1 MQRFAGAV
9 ALLAAAMT
17 AVSAQGRDP
26 QSAVRD
32 PNQPTF
38 RSGVTLVTTDVIVRD
53 DDGQFVADLKKEEF
67 EVLEDNQ
74 PQTIESFVLV
84 HGGRSFDVVAPAAP
98 APQEG
103 IILPASR
110 PPADEA
116 GRVILLFVD
125 DAHLE
130 ALNTHHLRALLNKVM
145 STLVHDGD
153 LVSLITTGT
162 SSVAVPLTYDRKMI
176 EAAIEKVTGNG
187 LTFLDITQ
195 LSEGPSGPA
204 NLRQRAA
211 NAFATAY
218 QTIND
223 LERVKNKRKA
233 VIWVSQGYDFNPFE
247 GARRGT
253 DRVFGGR
260 YGSPTRDMIR
270 DEENPFFRSANVFA
284 ETDLRAQLQEITLA
298 ANRANATL
306 FTVDPRGLVGTTDAG
321 QQIDQDE
328 WTYHIQ
334 KTQGSMRTLA
344 ENTGGFALLD
354 SNDFGPA
361 LKRIDAETSDYYVVG
376 FYSSNADSSK
386 RVRQLEVRVRRQGV
400 KVFSRRYYSLRPTQ
414 PLPPRTSQR

>member
-1 MQRFAGAV
+1 MESDYNRGMHRIAGAT
-9 ALLAAAMT
+9 ALLIAALT
-17 AVSAQGRDP
+17 AVSAQE
-26 QSAVRD
+26 QK
-32 PNQPTF
+32 PTF
-38 RSGVTLVTTDVIVRD
+38 SVAVTLVTTDVIVRD
-53 DDGQFVADLKKEEF
+53 DKGQFVADLKKEDF
-67 EVLEDNQ
+67 KVLEDGQ
-74 PQTIESFVLV
+74 PQELVSFVLV
-84 HGGRSFDVVAPAAP
+84 HGGRTFNLAAAP
-98 APQEG
+98 TPVQQEG
-103 IILPASR
+103 IVLPQNR
-110 PPADEA
+110 PVGDEA
-116 GRVILLFVD
+116 GRVLLIFVD

-130 ALNTHHLRALLNKVM
+130 ALNTHHLRAFLKKVT
-145 STLVHDGD
+145 STLVHEGD

-162 SSVAVPLTYDRKMI
+162 SSVAVPLTYDRAMI
-176 EAAIEKVTGNG
+176 DAAIEKVTGNG
-187 LTFLDITQ
+187 LTFLDLTQ

-218 QTIND
+218 ETINS

-284 ETDLRAQLQEITLA
+284 ETDLVAQLQEITRA

-321 QQIDQDE
+321 QHIDQEE
-328 WTYHIQ
+328 WATHIQ

-344 ENTGGFALLD
+344 ENTGGFAVLNE
-354 SNDFGPA
+354 NDFGPA
-361 LKRIDAETSDYYVVG
+361 LKRIDAETSDYYVLG
-376 FYSSNADSSK
+376 FYSSNKDSSK
-386 RVRQLEVRVRRQGV
+386 RVRELEVTVNRPNVTV
-400 KVFSRRYYSLRPTQ
+400 ASRRFYSLRPTQ
-414 PLPPRTSQR
+414 PTPSR

>member
-1 MQRFAGAV
+1 MESDYNRGMHRTRAV
-9 ALLAAAMT
+9 AVLLLAALAG
-17 AVSAQGRDP
+17 VSAQE
-26 QSAVRD
+26 QK
-32 PNQPTF
+32 PTF
-38 RSGVTLVTTDVIVRD
+38 SVGVTLVTTDVIVRD
-53 DDGQFVADLKKEEF
+53 QKGQFVADLKKEDF
-67 EVLEDNQ
+67 KVLEDGA
-74 PQTIESFVLV
+74 PQDLVSFVLV
-84 HGGRSFDVVAPAAP
+84 HGGRTFNVAAPPAPAQ
-98 APQEG
+98 QEG
-103 IILPASR
+103 IVLPGSR
-110 PPADEA
+110 PAGDEA
-116 GRVILLFVD
+116 GRVLLIFVD

-130 ALNTHHLRALLNKVM
+130 ALNTHHLRAFLKKVT
-145 STLVHDGD
+145 STLVHEGD
-153 LVSLITTGT
+153 LVSLVTTGT
-162 SSVAVPLTYDRKMI
+162 SSVSVPLTYDRAMVD
-176 EAAIEKVTGNG
+176 AAIEKVTGNG

-218 QTIND
+218 ETING

-284 ETDLRAQLQEITLA
+284 DTDLAAQLQEITRA

-328 WTYHIQ
+328 WTTHIQ

-344 ENTGGFALLD
+344 ENTGGFAVLNA
-354 SNDFGPA
+354 NDFGPA
-361 LKRIDAETSDYYVVG
+361 LKRIDAETSDYYVLG
-376 FYSSNADSSK
+376 FYSSNKDTGK
-386 RVRQLEVRVRRQGV
+386 RVRELEVTVNRPNVTV
-400 KVFSRRYYSLRPTQ
+400 ASRRFYSLRPMQ
-414 PLPPRTSQR
+414 PMPSR

>member
-1 MQRFAGAV
+1 MQRFAGVA
-9 ALLAAAMT
+9 ALLIAALAG
-17 AVSAQGRDP
+17 VSAQE
-26 QSAVRD
+26 QK
-32 PNQPTF
+32 PTF
-38 RSGVTLVTTDVIVRD
+38 SVGVTLVTTDVIVRD
-53 DDGQFVADLKKEEF
+53 DKGQFVADLKKEDF
-67 EVLEDNQ
+67 KVLEDGQ
-74 PQTIESFVLV
+74 PQDLVSFVLV
-84 HGGRSFDVVAPAAP
+84 HGGRTFNVAAPPAATQ
-98 APQEG
+98 QEG
-103 IILPASR
+103 IVLPTSR
-110 PPADEA
+110 PVGDEA
-116 GRVILLFVD
+116 GRVLLIFVD

-130 ALNTHHLRALLNKVM
+130 ALNTHHLRAFLKKVT
-145 STLVHDGD
+145 STLVHEGD

-162 SSVAVPLTYDRKMI
+162 SSVAVPLTYDRSMVD
-176 EAAIEKVTGNG
+176 AAIEKITGNG

-218 QTIND
+218 ETING

-284 ETDLRAQLQEITLA
+284 ETDLVAQLQEVTRA

-321 QQIDQDE
+321 QQIDQEE
-328 WTYHIQ
+328 WTTHIQ

-344 ENTGGFALLD
+344 ENTGGFAVLNA
-354 SNDFGPA
+354 NDFGPA
-361 LKRIDAETSDYYVVG
+361 LKRIDAETSDYYVLG
-376 FYSSNADSSK
+376 FYSSNKDSSK
-386 RVRQLEVRVRRQGV
+386 RVRELEVTVNRPNV
-400 KVFSRRYYSLRPTQ
+400 KVASRRFYSLRPTQ
-414 PLPPRTSQR
+414 PIPSR